1 MSRFFRS
8 LPNKLS
14 DHRTNQINIGP
25 LSDAPPEWAPAPG
38 NTHYYGKINEAPGKE
53 YDDAERFCEVVPLN
67 PPRLLPSDA
76 VDKINQ
82 FGCVAW
88 GIEIPTSPRFVGI
101 ILSPNDSKNVSKVV
115 TVQTGRECK
124 DVCIFSSMPIMA
136 GLYGIQGKTGVY
148 YEICIN
154 RMDGIIAIG
163 TACKPYPE
171 WRLPGWNR
179 MSAGF
184 HLDDFCKFFE
194 DADGGRDY
202 TNDMKQ
208 IRSGDIVGCGYEFQT
223 GSLFFTYNG
232 VQLPPAF
239 TGIYLPRHAQD
250 VFAAIGVEGH
260 CNFQVNFGAEL
271 FRWKEGN
278 EWAWRVEGHVGRLTG
293 DPSNFDDE
301 LPSYQQA
308 RFS

>member
-1 MSRFFRS
+1 MSRFFKS
-8 LPNKLS
+8 LHNKLS
-14 DHRTNQINIGP
+14 DSRSQAK

-38 NTHYYGKINEAPGKE
+38 ETHYRGKVHEAPGRE
-53 YDDAERFCEVVPLN
+53 YDDAESFCEQIPLD
-67 PPRLLPSDA
+67 PPRLVPSGA
-76 VDKINQ
+76 VDRINEV
-82 FGCVAW
+82 GCAAW
-88 GIEIPTSPRFVGI
+88 GIDTPTSSRFVGRI
-101 ILSPNDSKNVSKVV
+101 VNISDSKNASKTV
-115 TVQTGRECK
+115 TVETDRKCQ
-124 DVCIFSSMPIMA
+124 DVSLFSNLPIIA

-154 RMDGIIAIG
+154 KMDGIIAIG

-202 TNDMKQ
+202 TDSITQ
-208 IRSGDIVGCGYEFQT
+208 IRPGDTVGCGYIFQT
-223 GSLFFTYNG
+223 GTMFFTYNG
-232 VQLPPAF
+232 MRLPDAF
-239 TGIYLPRHAQD
+239 TGIYLPRHKQD
-250 VFAAIGVEGH
+250 VFAAIGVEGR
-260 CNFQVNFGAEL
+260 CEFQVNFGAEL

-293 DPSNFDDE
+293 GPSSADDE
-301 LPSYQQA
+301 LPSYQQ
-308 RFS
+308 SGGL